1 MSEPITYLDY
11 NATAPVRPEVIEAVD
26 EAMATIGN
34 PSSVHCHGRLARSLV
49 ERARE
54 SVAVLAGAHA
64 QDVIFTSG
72 GTEANNMALEGLLV
86 GTGANR
92 LLVSAVEHESVLDYA
107 HGGTVSRDVVP
118 VTNEGVIDLVALENM
133 LDMYR
138 DERIVI
144 SIMFAN
150 NETGVLQ
157 PVAQVVELAREYSAL
172 VHCDA
177 IQAVGKVKVEF
188 VALGIH
194 ALSISAHKFGGP
206 QGVGA
211 LVVRADVPI
220 AKTSFGGGQELGRR
234 AGTENVPGISGLG
247 RAAELALGDTDH
259 MRRVGQWRD
268 NMELALLDVEPDTI
282 IFGRVHP
289 RLPTTSCMA
298 VTGWLA
304 EKQVIALD
312 LAGVSVSA
320 GSACSAGKVQPS
332 HVLRAMGASPDEA
345 SSAVRVSFG
354 WASRETDADRF
365 IDVWSSLYHRRFDRT
380 VRKCA

>member
-1 MSEPITYLDY
+1 MSDSITYLDY
-11 NATAPVRPEVIEAVD
+11 NATAPVRPEVIEVVD
-26 EAMATIGN
+26 EAMATVGN
-34 PSSVHCHGRLARSLV
+34 PSSVHGHGRLARSLV

-54 SVAVLAGAHA
+54 SVAVLVGAPA
-64 QDVIFTSG
+64 QGIIFTSG
-72 GTEANNMALEGLLV
+72 GTEANNMALGGLLV
-86 GTGANR
+86 GVGANR
-92 LLVSAVEHESVLDYA
+92 LLVSAIEHESVLDYT
-107 HGGTVSRDVVP
+107 HGGMVSHDVVP

-133 LDMYR
+133 LDMHQN
-138 DERIVI
+138 ERIVI

-157 PVAQVVELAREYSAL
+157 PVAKVVELAREYSAF

-177 IQAVGKVKVEF
+177 IQAVGKVKVDF
-188 VALGIH
+188 VELGVH
-194 ALSISAHKFGGP
+194 ALSMSAHKFGGP

-211 LVVRADVPI
+211 LVVRSDVPI
-220 AKTSFGGGQELGRR
+220 AKTSFGGSQELGRR
-234 AGTENVPGISGLG
+234 AGTENVPGIVGLG

-268 NMELALLDVEPDTI
+268 NMELTLLNVTPDTI
-282 IFGRVHP
+282 IFGQVQQ

-298 VTGWLA
+298 VTGWLG
-304 EKQVIALD
+304 ERQVIALD

-354 WASRETDADRF
+354 WASRKTDADRF
-365 IDVWSSLYHRRFDRT
+365 IDVWSSLYRRRFGQAAQ
-380 VRKCA
+380 KCA